1 MVKSDQKMI
10 VGDMMEQDILDSSMK
25 EIDYVYYFAGIA
37 DIGEAKSNPYKTIEI
52 NIMGLT
58 KALEAA
64 VKNNVKKLF
73 LLQLCMFIVLMDPFI
88 EQPNKQQK

>member
-1 MVKSDQKMI
+1 MFI
-10 VGDMMEQDILDSSMK
+10 IFILQ
-25 EIDYVYYFAGIA
+25 ILQ
-37 DIGEAKSNPYKTIEI
+37 AKSNPYKTIEI

-64 VKNNVKKLF
+64 VKIIKNLF

-88 EQPNKQQK
+88 EQPNKQK

>member
-1 MVKSDQKMI
+1 MI
-10 VGDMMEQDILDSSMK
+10 VGNMMEQVILDSSMK

-64 VKNNVKKLF
+64 VKNNVKK
-73 LLQLCMFIVLMDPFI
+73 FIFASHFCIIFSFECLGWVEGLEPSI
-88 EQPNKQQK
+88 SRATT